1 MFWHNKQHSYSCSQ
15 FAKSLVSQAHL
26 CPLPL
31 HVCPVYWAYDC
42 GLRLY
47 PLPDLVVCA
56 DKFDP
61 FTRRSADCS
70 IMNPVSTWQFVL
82 SVCVYCFGLVWRC
95 ALTSLTPSRANQP
108 TSSMNSV
115 NTWQFV
121 LSACVYCFGLVWW
134 CALTSL
140 TPSLTDFSVM

>member
-1 MFWHNKQHSYSCSQ
+1 MKLTPYEISWQVKLTLNVLWLMKLTPYEISWQVKLTLNVLWLMKLTPYEISWQVKLTLNILWLVKQPPSCSCSQ

-70 IMNPVSTWQFVL
+70 IMNPVST
-82 SVCVYCFGLVWRC
+82 
-95 ALTSLTPSRANQP
+95 
-108 TSSMNSV
+108 
-115 NTWQFV
+115 
-121 LSACVYCFGLVWW
+121 
-134 CALTSL
+134 
-140 TPSLTDFSVM
+140 